1 MKLSRWSYIAL
12 AVPLI
17 LAMGFAGASLAD
29 KPKPQI
35 ETVPEGGIIEVTLD
49 QAIRKHGEYS
59 HQANDRRRDL
69 TAERERCWRESHA
82 WWDAHAHQ
90 WHSERDWDSDH
101 DHDHDNR

>member
-1 MKLSRWSYIAL
+1 MNNTRFGKAAIAAALLSVLLLFA
-12 AVPLI
+12 AVPP
-17 LAMGFAGASLAD
+17 SHAD
-29 KPKPQI
+29 ERERCQQRI
-35 ETVPEGGIIEVTLD
+35 ERAEARLD

-101 DHDHDNR
+101 DHDNR